1 MTDDLKP
8 CPFCGGS
15 AALMGGGLSQ
25 EPPSVWC
32 INGHRFNGDSA
43 AWNTRAPVPDEAEI
57 EHDLVSD
64 ETIAKLR
71 EQLAEKYGI
80 GKGKL
85 TPIEEPRAP
94 VRIAAGVSRWEPIE
108 TAPRDGTHI
117 LVYYNHDADPYYE
130 SETHL
135 THYAV
140 WAECTSDFMDGTGV
154 CIAAWQPKIWEATD
168 DYGGGYYLPA
178 SWFAFQNDDYEK
190 AVNPTHWQPLP
201 EPPTEETT

>member
-1 MTDDLKP
+1 MTDELKP

-43 AWNTRAPVPDEAEI
+43 AWNT
-57 EHDLVSD
+57 
-64 ETIAKLR
+64 
-71 EQLAEKYGI
+71 
-80 GKGKL
+80 
-85 TPIEEPRAP
+85 RAP

-201 EPPTEETT
+201 EPPND